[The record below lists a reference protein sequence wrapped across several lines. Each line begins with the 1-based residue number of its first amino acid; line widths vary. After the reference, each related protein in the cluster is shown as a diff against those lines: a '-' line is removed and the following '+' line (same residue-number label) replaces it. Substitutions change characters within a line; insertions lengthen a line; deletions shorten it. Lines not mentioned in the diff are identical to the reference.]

1 MELMPGLFKD
11 KALLNSLFQAFTDSD
26 DGRYL
31 FVIDEQTGEAGFI
44 TRLEAFVD
52 MLFRKKRAKIINK
65 IEINGD
71 SSYIPNTNYIETKH

>member
-31 FVIDEQTGEAGFI
+31 FVIDEQTGEM
-44 TRLEAFVD
+44 RWC
-52 MLFRKKRAKIINK
+52 
-65 IEINGD
+65 
-71 SSYIPNTNYIETKH
+71 SSAVEFLDFQENLSLVVSRTGY